1 MKKSRHPANLDDSLR
16 YDSKSKKKDVY
27 FAKGKKTP
35 KSKILESE
43 PANSKISKMSNSQK
57 IIQKNIRKKL
67 ELFPD
72 KLYVL
77 DVIKNIIF
85 EIKTAKIMIF
95 NEKNKVIK

>member
-1 MKKSRHPANLDDSLR
+1 MKKSRHPGDLDDSLR
-16 YDSKSKKKDVY
+16 YDSKSKRKDVY
-27 FAKGKKTP
+27 VAKSKKTP
-35 KSKILESE
+35 KSKILESK
-43 PANSKISKMSNSQK
+43 PANSKVSKMSNSQK

-85 EIKTAKIMIF
+85 EIKTSKIMIF